1 MTRPPRLLGRRR
13 VLAGLTG
20 LAGAG
25 LAGCSL
31 APSRPGSRAGVARE
45 IWGTMP
51 GGDPVSRFTL
61 TNDQGATAQIIT
73 YGAAVTSL
81 RMPDRQGRLGEV
93 VLGLD
98 SLADYLARSRNFG
111 TLVGRYAGRIA
122 YGRFPLDGRMVQLA
136 PGGGKHTSHGGPE
149 GFAKRN
155 WQAEA
160 ASDRSGPAVRLSLVS
175 PDGDQGFPGTLTIA
189 VTYRLRHD
197 QALVLEIEATT
208 DAPTVLNP
216 THHSY
221 FNLGD
226 DHARPINDH
235 LLMIEADRF
244 TVYGPDKRVTGE
256 LRLVAGT
263 PLDFRTAK
271 PIGQDLVAEDPQ
283 MRIGNGYDHCF
294 VISGGA
300 GRLRRAVRAWDPGS
314 GRALELWTTEPGVQ
328 LFTANGLD
336 MVGRGGV
343 PYRPQCGFCLEPQHF
358 HDSPN
363 QPDFPS
369 TLLRPGEQFR
379 SHSEYRFSTLA

>member
-1 MTRPPRLLGRRR
+1 MSFHGCSIGRRR
-13 VLAGLTG
+13 IMAGLTG
-20 LAGAG
+20 LAGTV
-25 LAGCSL
+25 LTGCTL
-31 APSRPGSRAGVARE
+31 DPARSRPGVVRE

-51 GGDPVSRFTL
+51 GGDPVHRFTL
-61 TNDQGATAQIIT
+61 TNERRATAQIIT

-98 SLADYLARSRNFG
+98 GLADYLTRSRNFG

-122 YGRFPLDGRMVQLA
+122 YGRFPLDGRIVQLA

-155 WQAEA
+155 WQAQD

-197 QALVLEIEATT
+197 QVLALDIAAET

-221 FNLGD
+221 FNLSD
-226 DHARPINDH
+226 DHTRPVTNH
-235 LLMIEADRF
+235 LLVIEADQF
-244 TVYGPDKRVTGE
+244 TAYGADKRVTGE
-256 LRLVAGT
+256 LRPVVGT
-263 PLDFRTAK
+263 PLDFRAVK
-271 PIGQDLVAEDPQ
+271 PIGRDLAADDPQ

-294 VISGGA
+294 AIRGA
-300 GRLRRAVRAWDPGS
+300 AGAFRRAARAWEPIS

-328 LFTANGLD
+328 LFTANGID

-343 PYRPQCGFCLEPQHF
+343 PYRPHCGFCLEPQHF

-363 QPDFPS
+363 QPHFPS
-369 TLLRPGEQFR
+369 TVLRPGERFR
-379 SHSEYRFSTLA
+379 SYSEYRFSTLT